1 MVECGNAGI
10 QVQARVQASS
20 LPCVV
25 GILAAMCLLS
35 DFSEPLP

>member
-10 QVQARVQASS
+10 QVQASS